1 MVTRPRAAGYTWR
14 DPAEPLLSI
23 AMAIQW
29 SGLGPE
35 LLLRLDRDSDQPLR
49 SQLETGL
56 RDAIRDGRLQPGE
69 RLPSSREFAR
79 ELGVSRGLVQECY
92 GQLLS
97 EGYLDSHVGSAT
109 KVAARAY
116 PAATRGGLGG
126 ASGALQPRRRAAAP
140 APRLIADF
148 RSGVPDLASFPRG
161 DWVWAMREACQ
172 SVATA
177 ELDYGDPR
185 GSAALREVLAAYL
198 RRVRAAAAVP
208 EDLVVCTGFAQ
219 GLNLVLQVL
228 GQLGVGRV
236 AFEEPGYGDDETS
249 TSVRSAVLAGVP
261 AVRVPVDD
269 LGVDVAALAASGARA
284 VVVTLAHQA
293 PTGVVLAAARRH
305 ALVEW
310 ASRHDG
316 YIVEDDY
323 DSEFRY
329 DREPVGVLQ
338 GIAPDRVF
346 TLGTVSKSLAPAV
359 RLGWVLAPP
368 ALSAAVAEEKL
379 LSDRGTSGL
388 DQLALAALI
397 RSGRYDRHLRKMR
410 GVYARRRSALIGAL
424 ERHAPGVRLTGLA
437 AGFHAVA
444 HLPEGADE
452 DAVVAQALRRSV
464 GLYGMAPFRAARVP
478 APPQLVLG
486 FGLTGERAIEAGIAA
501 VADLLR

>member
-1 MVTRPRAAGYTWR
+1 
-14 DPAEPLLSI
+14 
-23 AMAIQW
+23 MAIQW

-56 RDAIRDGRLQPGE
+56 RDAIRDGRLRPGE

-97 EGYLDSHVGSAT
+97 EGYLDSHAGSAT
-109 KVAARAY
+109 RVAARAY
-116 PAATRGGLGG
+116 PASAPKPLK
-126 ASGALQPRRRAAAP
+126 AAP
-140 APRLIADF
+140 PVPRLIADF

-161 DWVWAMREACQ
+161 DWVWAMREACRE
-172 SVATA
+172 VATA

-185 GSAALREVLAAYL
+185 GSAALREVLAGYL
-198 RRVRAAAAVP
+198 RRVRAAAADP

-228 GQLGVGRV
+228 SQLGVGRV

-249 TSVRSAVLAGVP
+249 TSVRSAGLAGAQP
-261 AVRVPVDD
+261 VRVPVDD

-284 VVVTLAHQA
+284 VVVTPAHQS

-305 ALVEW
+305 ELVEW
-310 ASRHDG
+310 ASRCDG

-329 DREPVGVLQ
+329 DREPVGALQ

-346 TLGTVSKSLAPAV
+346 ALGTVSKALAPSV

-368 ALSAAVAEEKL
+368 ALSGQVATEKL

-388 DQLALAALI
+388 DQLALAALL

-410 GVYARRRSALIGAL
+410 GVYARRRAVLIDAL

-444 HLPEGADE
+444 HLPESADE
-452 DAVVAQALRRSV
+452 DTVVAEARRRSV
-464 GLYGMAPFRAARVP
+464 GLYGMAPFRAVRVP

-486 FGLTGERAIEAGIAA
+486 FGLTGERVIETGIAA

>member
-1 MVTRPRAAGYTWR
+1 
-14 DPAEPLLSI
+14 
-23 AMAIQW
+23 
-29 SGLGPE
+29 
-35 LLLRLDRDSDQPLR
+35 
-49 SQLETGL
+49 
-56 RDAIRDGRLQPGE
+56 
-69 RLPSSREFAR
+69 
-79 ELGVSRGLVQECY
+79 
-92 GQLLS
+92 
-97 EGYLDSHVGSAT
+97 
-109 KVAARAY
+109 
-116 PAATRGGLGG
+116 
-126 ASGALQPRRRAAAP
+126 
-140 APRLIADF
+140 
-148 RSGVPDLASFPRG
+148 
-161 DWVWAMREACQ
+161 
-172 SVATA
+172 
-177 ELDYGDPR
+177 
-185 GSAALREVLAAYL
+185 
-198 RRVRAAAAVP
+198 
-208 EDLVVCTGFAQ
+208 
-219 GLNLVLQVL
+219 
-228 GQLGVGRV
+228 
-236 AFEEPGYGDDETS
+236 
-249 TSVRSAVLAGVP
+249 
-261 AVRVPVDD
+261 
-269 LGVDVAALAASGARA
+269 
-284 VVVTLAHQA
+284 
-293 PTGVVLAAARRH
+293 VVLAAARRH

-464 GLYGMAPFRAARVP
+464 GLYGMGPFRAARVP